1 LAKLLVL
8 EPGMQYNN
16 NLSGWSVSL
25 IATVLASL
33 STFLQSWGTYDNFT
47 DSVSLFFDNGGE
59 DFDFIIGTY
68 LIECIFLA

>member
-1 LAKLLVL
+1 M
-8 EPGMQYNN
+8 P
-16 NLSGWSVSL
+16 L

-59 DFDFIIGTY
+59 TFDFIIGRSRKHISY
-68 LIECIFLA
+68 QV

>member
-1 LAKLLVL
+1 M
-8 EPGMQYNN
+8 P
-16 NLSGWSVSL
+16 L

-59 DFDFIIGTY
+59 TFDFIIGRSPTHFSY
-68 LIECIFLA
+68 QVRIS